1 MEAVL
6 RRRRKKEQERGVE
19 NGNRSYLVAM
29 GVSIELGSDDVFIL
43 NDKFE
48 IPIREGRRKKWR
60 EGRREGER
68 EGGRRYS

>member
-1 MEAVL
+1 
-6 RRRRKKEQERGVE
+6 
-19 NGNRSYLVAM
+19 M